1 MSSMEAAP
9 RPAARS
15 PTTLSVKDGRPELR
29 GILNTAGQLWTSL
42 DSLINDRPIKVAI
55 TGLSRSGKT
64 VFLTSLIA
72 NLLAMGTGR
81 ATLPA
86 LRAHIDKSG
95 KERLRD
101 IRLVPARAG
110 TTPRFDYPGKL
121 ADLAAAQPRWPART
135 EDLAEIELELEIRGG
150 NGLLGQ
156 MRGLS
161 GTPRVRLELLDYPG
175 EWLLDL
181 PLLNQSYA
189 HWSAETLT
197 RTREK
202 PRSDAAAE
210 FLSFI
215 THIDPSRTADD
226 ALIQRGHR
234 LYKTA
239 LERCRAEFGL
249 RYLQPG
255 RFLTMGARND
265 APFMWF
271 FPVDNLP
278 SDAAQNSIADLLNAR
293 FDAYKAEIRATF
305 FDTHFRAFDRQ
316 IVLVDTLGA
325 LHAGRTA
332 FEDTERAIAD
342 IAACLAAEDS
352 ILPRWL
358 GGSAIERIAFVATKA
373 DHVPELHRDNLRAL
387 MRDMV
392 RLARDHG
399 PDAVSYHAA
408 AAVVSTTDGWADQP
422 DGHREPVVWGRQLGE
437 TQSRPYRVGNVP
449 ITRPPD
455 SFWSGR
461 YFELPSFTPPP
472 IDPSAANGIP
482 HLGLDQILVD
492 LIGDRL

>member
-1 MSSMEAAP
+1 MSG
-9 RPAARS
+9 
-15 PTTLSVKDGRPELR
+15 VLR
-29 GILNTAGQLWTSL
+29 TAGQLWSTV
-42 DSLINDRPIKVAI
+42 DNLINDRPIKVAI

-81 ATLPA
+81 PTLPA
-86 LRAHIDKSG
+86 LRAHIDKGG
-95 KERLRD
+95 KERLRN

-121 ADLAAAQPRWPART
+121 ADLGGAQPKWPART
-135 EDLAEIELELEIRGG
+135 EDLAEIELEVEIRPE
-150 NGLLGQ
+150 NTLLGQ
-156 MRGLS
+156 LRSLTGATRL
-161 GTPRVRLELLDYPG
+161 RLELLDYPG

-181 PLLNQSYA
+181 PLLNLSHA
-189 HWSAETLT
+189 RWSTETLA
-197 RTREK
+197 RMREQ
-202 PRSDAAAE
+202 PRAGAAAE
-210 FLSFI
+210 FLSFV

-234 LYKTA
+234 LYKAA

-271 FPVDNLP
+271 FPVDNP
-278 SDAAQNSIADLLNAR
+278 PEHPARDSIADLLRAR
-293 FDAYKAEIRATF
+293 FDAYKADVRTNF
-305 FDTHFRAFDRQ
+305 FDTHFRDFDRQ

-325 LHAGRTA
+325 LHAGRAA
-332 FEDTERAIAD
+332 FDDTEHAIAD
-342 IAACLAAEDS
+342 IAACLSGAGS
-352 ILPRWL
+352 VLPRWL
-358 GGSAIERIAFVATKA
+358 GGTAVERIAFVATKA

-392 RLARDHG
+392 RLAIAHQPGGADS
-399 PDAVSYHAA
+399 VSYHAA

-422 DGHREPVVWGRQLGE
+422 DGHREPVVWGRKLGE
-437 TQSRPYRVGNVP
+437 SQARPYRVGNVP
-449 ITRPPD
+449 IVHPPD

-461 YFELPSFTPPP
+461 YFELPAFTPPP
-472 IDPSAANGIP
+472 IDPNAANGIP

>member
-1 MSSMEAAP
+1 LP
-9 RPAARS
+9 
-15 PTTLSVKDGRPELR
+15 
-29 GILNTAGQLWTSL
+29 GILNTAGQVWSSL
-42 DSLINDRPIKVAI
+42 DNLINDRPIKVAV

-72 NLLAMGTGR
+72 NLLAMGTGK

-86 LRAHIDKSG
+86 LQARIDKGG

-135 EDLAEIELELEIRGG
+135 EDLAETELELEIRAG

-161 GTPRVRLELLDYPG
+161 GTPRLRLRLLDYPG

-181 PLLNQSYA
+181 PLLNLSYA
-189 HWSAETLT
+189 RWSAETLA
-197 RTREK
+197 RLREP
-202 PRSDAAAE
+202 PRAEAAAE
-210 FLSFI
+210 FLAFI
-215 THIDPSRTADD
+215 THIDPTRNADD

-239 LERCRAEFGL
+239 LERCRAEYGL

-265 APFMWF
+265 APFLWF
-271 FPVDNLP
+271 FPADNLP
-278 SDAAQNSIADLLNAR
+278 DSPARNSIADLLGAR
-293 FDAYKAEIRATF
+293 FDAYKTEIRATF
-305 FDTHFRAFDRQ
+305 FDTHFRNFDRQ
-316 IVLVDTLGA
+316 VVLVDTLGA
-325 LHAGRTA
+325 LHAGRAA

-342 IAACLAAEDS
+342 IAANLTRSDS
-352 ILPRWL
+352 ILPRFL
-358 GGSAIERIAFVATKA
+358 GGSSLERIAFVATKA

-392 RLARDHG
+392 RPARG
-399 PDAVSYHAA
+399 GEPGEDAVSYHAA
-408 AAVVSTTDGWADQP
+408 ASVVSTTDGWADQP
-422 DGHREPVVWGRQLGE
+422 DGHREPVVWGRKLGE

-472 IDPSAANGIP
+472 IDPNAANGIP
-482 HLGLDQILVD
+482 HLGLDQILAD

>member
-1 MSSMEAAP
+1 
-9 RPAARS
+9 
-15 PTTLSVKDGRPELR
+15 LSGV
-29 GILNTAGQLWTSL
+29 LNAAGQLWTSL
-42 DSLINDRPIKVAI
+42 DNLINDRPIKVAI

-81 ATLPA
+81 PSLPA
-86 LRAHIDKSG
+86 LRSRIDNGG

-101 IRLVPARAG
+101 IRLVPARAS

-121 ADLAAAQPRWPART
+121 ADLAGAQPKWPART
-135 EDLAEIELELEIRGG
+135 EDLAEIELELRIRAGT
-150 NGLLGQ
+150 GLLGQ
-156 MRGLS
+156 MRALS

-181 PLLNQSYA
+181 PLLKLTYA
-189 HWSAETLT
+189 RWSAETLV
-197 RTREK
+197 RLKEK

-210 FLSFI
+210 FLSFVS
-215 THIDPSRTADD
+215 HIDPARSADD
-226 ALIQRGHR
+226 ALLQRGHT
-234 LYKTA
+234 LYKHA
-239 LERCRAEFGL
+239 LERCRTEFGL

-255 RFLTMGARND
+255 RFLTMGPRND

-271 FPVDNLP
+271 FPADNLP
-278 SDAAQNSIADLLNAR
+278 DQPASGSIGDLLQAR
-293 FDAYKAEIRATF
+293 FDAYKTEIRASF
-305 FDTHFRAFDRQ
+305 FDTHFREFDRQ
-316 IVLVDTLGA
+316 IVLVDVLGA

-342 IAACLAAEDS
+342 IAACLAETDS
-352 ILPRWL
+352 MLPRWL
-358 GGSAIERIAFVATKA
+358 GGAAVERIAFVATKA

-387 MRDMV
+387 LRDMV
-392 RLARDHG
+392 RLARAHG
-399 PDAVSYHAA
+399 PRDPDAISYHAA
-408 AAVVSTTDGWADQP
+408 ASVVSTTDGWADQP
-422 DGHREPVVWGRQLGE
+422 DGHREPVVWGRKLGE
-437 TQSRPYRVGNVP
+437 SQSRPYRVGNVP
-449 ITRPPD
+449 IVRPPD

-472 IDPSAANGIP
+472 IDPNAANGIP

>member
-1 MSSMEAAP
+1 
-9 RPAARS
+9 
-15 PTTLSVKDGRPELR
+15 LR
-29 GILNTAGQLWTSL
+29 GVLNTAGQLWASL
-42 DSLINDRPIKVAI
+42 DNLINDRPIKVAV

-72 NLLAMGTGR
+72 NLLATGTGR
-81 ATLPA
+81 PTMPA
-86 LRAHIDKSG
+86 LRAHIDKTG
-95 KERLRD
+95 KDRLRNV
-101 IRLVPARAG
+101 RLVPARAS
-110 TTPRFDYPGKL
+110 TTPRFDYLGKL

-135 EDLAEIELELEIRGG
+135 EDLAEIELELEIRAGG
-150 NGLLGQ
+150 GLRGQ
-156 MRGLS
+156 MRALS
-161 GTPRVRLELLDYPG
+161 GTPRLRLELLDYPG

-181 PLLNQSYA
+181 PLLNLSHA
-189 HWSAETLT
+189 RWSTETLA
-197 RTREK
+197 RLREK

-215 THIDPSRTADD
+215 SHIDPSRAADD

-234 LYKTA
+234 LYKVA
-239 LERCRAEFGL
+239 LERCRSEFGL

-271 FPVDNLP
+271 FPADHLP
-278 SDAAQNSIADLLNAR
+278 EHPARDSIAELLNAR
-293 FDAYKAEIRATF
+293 FEAYKTDMRATF

-332 FEDTERAIAD
+332 FDDTERAVAD
-342 IAACLAAEDS
+342 IAACLTGGDS
-352 ILPRWL
+352 FLPRWL
-358 GGSAIERIAFVATKA
+358 GGSGVERIAFVATKA

-392 RLARDHG
+392 RLARTHG
-399 PDAVSYHAA
+399 PGDARSVSYHAA
-408 AAVVSTTDGWADQP
+408 ASVVSTTDGWADQP
-422 DGHREPVVWGRQLGE
+422 DGHREPVVWGIKLGE
-437 TQSRPYRVGNVP
+437 TKSRPYRVGNVP
-449 ITRPPD
+449 ISRPPD

-472 IDPSAANGIP
+472 IDQNALNGIP
-482 HLGLDQILVD
+482 QLGLDEIMVD

>member
-1 MSSMEAAP
+1 
-9 RPAARS
+9 
-15 PTTLSVKDGRPELR
+15 
-29 GILNTAGQLWTSL
+29 
-42 DSLINDRPIKVAI
+42 
-55 TGLSRSGKT
+55 

-81 ATLPA
+81 PTMPA
-86 LRAHIDKSG
+86 LRAHIDKGG
-95 KERLRD
+95 KERLRAV
-101 IRLVPARAG
+101 RLVPARAG
-110 TTPRFDYPGKL
+110 TIPRFDYPAKL
-121 ADLAAAQPRWPART
+121 ADLAAAQPKWPART
-135 EDLAEIELELEIRGG
+135 EDLAEIELELEIRPG

-181 PLLNQSYA
+181 PLLNLSYA
-189 HWSAETLT
+189 RWSAETLA
-197 RTREK
+197 RLRDQ
-202 PRSDAAAE
+202 PRSEAAAE
-210 FLSFI
+210 FLSFVV
-215 THIDPSRTADD
+215 HIDPARTADD

-271 FPVDNLP
+271 FPADRLP
-278 SDAAQNSIADLLNAR
+278 ASPAHNSIAKLLTER
-293 FDAYKAEIRATF
+293 FDAYKAEIRQTF
-305 FDTHFRAFDRQ
+305 FDTRFRDFDRQ

-342 IAACLAAEDS
+342 IAASLAAGGS
-352 ILPRWL
+352 VLPRFL

-392 RLARDHG
+392 RPASAHAPG
-399 PDAVSYHAA
+399 GEDAVSYHAA
-408 AAVVSTTDGWADQP
+408 ASVVSTTDGWADQP
-422 DGHREPVVWGRQLGE
+422 DGHREPVVWGRKLGE
-437 TQSRPYRVGNVP
+437 TQARPYRVGNVP
-449 ITRPPD
+449 IAHPPD
-455 SFWSGR
+455 NFWSGR

-472 IDPSAANGIP
+472 IDPNAANGIP

>member
-1 MSSMEAAP
+1 MA
-9 RPAARS
+9 
-15 PTTLSVKDGRPELR
+15 
-29 GILNTAGQLWTSL
+29 GILNAAGQLWASL
-42 DSLINDRPIKVAI
+42 DNLINDRPIKVAV

-64 VFLTSLIA
+64 VFLASLIA

-81 ATLPA
+81 PSMPA
-86 LRAHIDKSG
+86 LRAHIDKGG
-95 KERLRD
+95 KERLRAV
-101 IRLVPARAG
+101 RLVPARAS
-110 TTPRFDYPGKL
+110 TTPRFDYQGKL
-121 ADLAAAQPRWPART
+121 ADLAAAQPRWPAPT
-135 EDLAEIELELEIRGG
+135 EDIAEIELELEIRAGD
-150 NGLLGQ
+150 GLLGQ
-156 MRGLS
+156 LRGLS
-161 GTPRVRLELLDYPG
+161 GTPRLRLELLDYPG

-181 PLLNQSYA
+181 PLLKLSFA
-189 HWSAETLT
+189 RWSAETLA
-197 RTREK
+197 RLREK

-210 FLSFI
+210 FLAFV
-215 THIDPSRTADD
+215 THIDPTRSADD
-226 ALIQRGHR
+226 ALIRRGHR

-239 LERCRAEFGL
+239 LERCRTEFGL

-271 FPVDNLP
+271 FPVDNP
-278 SDAAQNSIADLLNAR
+278 AGSAPHNSIGELLNAR
-293 FDAYKAEIRATF
+293 FEAYKADTRASF

-325 LHAGRTA
+325 LHAGRAA

-342 IAACLAAEDS
+342 IAACLAESDS
-352 ILPRWL
+352 ILPRWI

-392 RLARDHG
+392 RLARDWG
-399 PDAVSYHAA
+399 PTGADTVSYHAA

-422 DGHREPVVWGRQLGE
+422 DGHREPVVWGKKLGE
-437 TQSRPYRVGNVP
+437 TQLRPYRVGNVP
-449 ITRPPD
+449 IARPPEG
-455 SFWSGR
+455 FWSGR

-472 IDPSAANGIP
+472 IDPNAANGIP
-482 HLGLDQILVD
+482 QLGLDQILLD

>member
-1 MSSMEAAP
+1 
-9 RPAARS
+9 
-15 PTTLSVKDGRPELR
+15 LR
-29 GILNTAGQLWTSL
+29 GVLSTAGQLWSTL
-42 DSLINDRPIKVAI
+42 DNLINDRPFKVAV

-81 ATLPA
+81 PALPA

-95 KERLRD
+95 KERLRN

-110 TTPRFDYPGKL
+110 TTPRFDFPGKL
-121 ADLAAAQPRWPART
+121 ADLAAAQPKWPERT
-135 EDLAEIELELEIRGG
+135 EDLAEIELELEIRAGS
-150 NGLLGQ
+150 GLLGQ

-161 GTPRVRLELLDYPG
+161 GTPRLRLELLDYPG

-181 PLLNQSYA
+181 PMLNLSYA
-189 HWSAETLT
+189 RWSAETLV
-197 RTREK
+197 RLREK

-210 FLSFI
+210 FLSFV

-234 LYKTA
+234 LYKLA

-271 FPVDNLP
+271 FPADHP
-278 SDAAQNSIADLLNAR
+278 PRSPAPNSIADLLSAR

-325 LHAGRTA
+325 LHAGRAA
-332 FEDTERAIAD
+332 FEDTEHAIAD
-342 IAACLAAEDS
+342 IAACLAGENS

-392 RLARDHG
+392 RLARTHG
-399 PDAVSYHAA
+399 PDGADAVSYHAA
-408 AAVVSTTDGWADQP
+408 ASVVSTTDGWADQP
-422 DGHREPVVWGRQLGE
+422 DGHREPVVWGRKLGE

-449 ITRPPD
+449 IAHPPD

-472 IDPSAANGIP
+472 IDPNAANGIP
-482 HLGLDQILVD
+482 QLGLDQILVD

>member
-1 MSSMEAAP
+1 
-9 RPAARS
+9 
-15 PTTLSVKDGRPELR
+15 LR
-29 GILNTAGQLWTSL
+29 GVLNAAGQLWSTL
-42 DSLINDRPIKVAI
+42 DNLINDRPIKVAV

-81 ATLPA
+81 PTMPA
-86 LRAHIDKSG
+86 LRARIDKG
-95 KERLRD
+95 GRERLRN
-101 IRLVPARAG
+101 IRLVPARAS
-110 TTPRFDYPGKL
+110 TTPRFDYSGKL

-135 EDLAEIELELEIRGG
+135 EDLAEIELELEIRPGS
-150 NGLLGQ
+150 GLLGQ
-156 MRGLS
+156 MRTLS
-161 GTPRVRLELLDYPG
+161 GTPRLRLELLDYPG

-181 PLLNQSYA
+181 PLLNLSHA
-189 HWSAETLT
+189 SWSAETLA
-197 RTREK
+197 RLREA
-202 PRSDAAAE
+202 PRAAAAAE
-210 FLSFI
+210 FLSFV

-234 LYKTA
+234 LYKAA
-239 LERCRAEFGL
+239 LERCRTEFGL

-271 FPVDNLP
+271 FPAGNLP
-278 SDAAQNSIADLLNAR
+278 ANPGQNSIAELLSAR
-293 FDAYKAEIRATF
+293 FEAYKADMRATF

-325 LHAGRTA
+325 LHAGRA
-332 FEDTERAIAD
+332 AYEDTERAIAD
-342 IAACLAAEDS
+342 IAACLAGEDT

-358 GGSAIERIAFVATKA
+358 GGSGIERVAFVATKA

-392 RLARDHG
+392 HLARGHG
-399 PDAVSYHAA
+399 PGGEDSVSYHAA
-408 AAVVSTTDGWADQP
+408 ASVVSTTDGWADQP
-422 DGHREPVVWGRQLGE
+422 DGPREPVVWGRQLGE
-437 TQSRPYRVGNVP
+437 AQSRPYRVGNVP
-449 ITRPPD
+449 IARPPEN
-455 SFWSGR
+455 FWSGR

-472 IDPSAANGIP
+472 IEPNGASGIP

>member
-1 MSSMEAAP
+1 
-9 RPAARS
+9 
-15 PTTLSVKDGRPELR
+15 LR
-29 GILNTAGQLWTSL
+29 GVLNTAGQLWSSL
-42 DSLINDRPIKVAI
+42 DNLINDRPIKVAV

-81 ATLPA
+81 PTLPA
-86 LRAHIDKSG
+86 LRALIDKGG
-95 KERLRD
+95 KERLRN

-121 ADLAAAQPRWPART
+121 ADLAAAQPKWPERT
-135 EDLAEIELELEIRGG
+135 GDLAEIELELEIRAGD
-150 NGLLGQ
+150 GLLGQ

-161 GTPRVRLELLDYPG
+161 GTPRLRLELLDYPG

-181 PLLNQSYA
+181 PLLNLTYQR
-189 HWSAETLT
+189 WSSETLA
-197 RTREK
+197 RLREK

-210 FLSFI
+210 FLSFV
-215 THIDPSRTADD
+215 THIDPARTADD

-234 LYKTA
+234 LYKAA
-239 LERCRAEFGL
+239 LERCRGEYGL

-271 FPVDNLP
+271 FPADNLP
-278 SDAAQNSIADLLNAR
+278 SDPARNSIADLLQAR
-293 FDAYKAEIRATF
+293 FDAYKTEMRANF
-305 FDTHFRAFDRQ
+305 FDTHWQKFDRQ

-332 FEDTERAIAD
+332 FEDTERALAD
-342 IAACLAAEDS
+342 IAASLTAGDS
-352 ILPRWL
+352 FLPRWL
-358 GGSAIERIAFVATKA
+358 GGSAIERVAFVATKA

-392 RLARDHG
+392 RLAREHAPGDT
-399 PDAVSYHAA
+399 DAVSYHAA

-422 DGHREPVVWGRQLGE
+422 DGHREPVVWGRKLGE
-437 TQSRPYRVGNVP
+437 TQTRPYRVGNVP
-449 ITRPPD
+449 ISRPPD

-472 IDPSAANGIP
+472 IDPNAANGIP

>member
-1 MSSMEAAP
+1 M
-9 RPAARS
+9 
-15 PTTLSVKDGRPELR
+15 R
-29 GILNTAGQLWTSL
+29 GVLNTAGQLWSSL
-42 DSLINDRPIKVAI
+42 DNLINDRPIKVAI

-81 ATLPA
+81 PTMPA
-86 LRAHIDKSG
+86 LRAHIDKAG
-95 KERLRD
+95 KERLRN

-121 ADLAAAQPRWPART
+121 ADLAAAQPKWPART
-135 EDLAEIELELEIRGG
+135 EDLAEIELELEIRAGD
-150 NGLLGQ
+150 GLLGQ

-161 GTPRVRLELLDYPG
+161 GTPRLRLELLDYPG

-181 PLLNQSYA
+181 PLLNLTFSR
-189 HWSAETLT
+189 WSAETLA
-197 RTREK
+197 RLREK

-210 FLSFI
+210 FLSFVA
-215 THIDPSRTADD
+215 HIDPVRIADD

-271 FPVDNLP
+271 FPADNLP
-278 SDAAQNSIADLLNAR
+278 FDPARNSIADLLQAR
-293 FDAYKAEIRATF
+293 FDAYKTEIRASF
-305 FDTHFRAFDRQ
+305 FDTHWRRFDRQ

-332 FEDTERAIAD
+332 FEDTEHALAD
-342 IAACLAAEDS
+342 IAACLTAGDS
-352 ILPRWL
+352 MLPRWL
-358 GGSAIERIAFVATKA
+358 GGSAIERVAFVATKA

-392 RLARDHG
+392 RLARAHAPGDT
-399 PDAVSYHAA
+399 DAVSYHAA
-408 AAVVSTTDGWADQP
+408 AAVVSTTDGWADQQ
-422 DGHREPVVWGRQLGE
+422 DGHREPVVWGRKLGE

-449 ITRPPD
+449 ISRPPD

-472 IDPSAANGIP
+472 IDPNAANGIP

>member
-1 MSSMEAAP
+1 M
-9 RPAARS
+9 
-15 PTTLSVKDGRPELR
+15 R
-29 GILNTAGQLWTSL
+29 GVLNTAGQLWASL
-42 DSLINDRPIKVAI
+42 DNLINDRPIKVAI

-81 ATLPA
+81 PTMPA
-86 LRAHIDKSG
+86 LRAHIDKGG
-95 KERLRD
+95 KERLRS
-101 IRLVPARAG
+101 IHLVPARAS
-110 TTPRFDYPGKL
+110 TTPRFDFPGKL
-121 ADLAAAQPRWPART
+121 ADLAATQPKWPART
-135 EDLAEIELELEIRGG
+135 EDLAEIELELEIRAGE
-150 NGLLGQ
+150 GLLGQ
-156 MRGLS
+156 MRALS
-161 GTPRVRLELLDYPG
+161 GTPRLRLELLDYPG

-181 PLLNQSYA
+181 PLLNLSHA
-189 HWSAETLT
+189 RWSAETLA
-197 RTREK
+197 RLREK

-210 FLSFI
+210 FLSFVS
-215 THIDPSRTADD
+215 HIDPARTADD

-234 LYKTA
+234 LYKDA
-239 LERCRAEFGL
+239 LQRCRADHGL

-271 FPVDNLP
+271 FPVDNPP
-278 SDAAQNSIADLLNAR
+278 SDPVRNSIADLLQAR
-293 FDAYKAEIRATF
+293 FDAYKTEIRANF
-305 FDTHFRAFDRQ
+305 FDTHWQKFDRQ

-332 FEDTERAIAD
+332 FEDTERALAD
-342 IAACLAAEDS
+342 IAASLAGSDS

-358 GGSAIERIAFVATKA
+358 GGSAIARVAFVATKA

-392 RLARDHG
+392 RPARAHA
-399 PDAVSYHAA
+399 PEIAESVSYHAA
-408 AAVVSTTDGWADQP
+408 ASVVSTMDGWADQP
-422 DGHREPVVWGRQLGE
+422 DGHREPVVWGRTLGE
-437 TQSRPYRVGNVP
+437 TQTRPYRVGNVP
-449 ITRPPD
+449 ISRPPD

-472 IDPSAANGIP
+472 IDPNALNGIP
-482 HLGLDQILVD
+482 HLGLDTILVD

>member
-1 MSSMEAAP
+1 
-9 RPAARS
+9 
-15 PTTLSVKDGRPELR
+15 LR
-29 GILNTAGQLWTSL
+29 GVLNTAGQLWSTI
-42 DSLINDRPIKVAI
+42 DGLINDRPIKVAV

-81 ATLPA
+81 PSMPA
-86 LRAHIDKSG
+86 LRAHIDKGG
-95 KERLRD
+95 KDRFRNVR
-101 IRLVPARAG
+101 IVPARAG

-121 ADLAAAQPRWPART
+121 ADLAAAQPKWPART
-135 EDLAEIELELEIRGG
+135 EDLAEIELELEIRAG

-156 MRGLS
+156 IRGLS
-161 GTPRVRLELLDYPG
+161 GTPRLRLELLDYPG

-181 PLLNQSYA
+181 PLLNRSYA
-189 HWSAETLT
+189 RWSTETLV
-197 RTREK
+197 RLREK
-202 PRSDAAAE
+202 PRSEAAAE
-210 FLSFI
+210 FLSFVS
-215 THIDPSRTADD
+215 HIDPSRTADD

-234 LYKTA
+234 LYKIA
-239 LERCRAEFGL
+239 LERCRSEFGL

-271 FPVDNLP
+271 FPSDNAP
-278 SDAAQNSIADLLNAR
+278 VHPPHNSIAELLLAR

-342 IAACLAAEDS
+342 IAACLAEGDS
-352 ILPRWL
+352 MLPRWL
-358 GGSAIERIAFVATKA
+358 GGAAIERIAFVATKA

-392 RLARDHG
+392 RHAQPHG
-399 PDAVSYHAA
+399 PTGSDAVSYHAA
-408 AAVVSTTDGWADQP
+408 ASVVSTTDGWADQP
-422 DGHREPVVWGRQLGE
+422 DGHREPVVWGRKLGE

-449 ITRPPD
+449 ITHPPD

-461 YFELPSFTPPP
+461 YFELPSFSPPP
-472 IDPSAANGIP
+472 IDPNAENGIP

>member
-1 MSSMEAAP
+1 
-9 RPAARS
+9 
-15 PTTLSVKDGRPELR
+15 LR
-29 GILNTAGQLWTSL
+29 GVLNTAGQLWTSL
-42 DSLINDRPIKVAI
+42 DNLINDRPIKVAI

-81 ATLPA
+81 PTLPA

-95 KERLRD
+95 KERLRN

-110 TTPRFDYPGKL
+110 TTPRFDYAGKL
-121 ADLAAAQPRWPART
+121 ADLAAAQPKWPART
-135 EDLAEIELELEIRGG
+135 EDLAEIELELEIRAGD
-150 NGLLGQ
+150 GLLGQ
-156 MRGLS
+156 MRSLS
-161 GTPRVRLELLDYPG
+161 GTPRLRLQLLDYPG

-181 PLLNQSYA
+181 PLLKLSYA
-189 HWSAETLT
+189 RWSAETLE
-197 RTREK
+197 RLREK
-202 PRSDAAAE
+202 PRSEAAAE
-210 FLSFI
+210 FLSFVS
-215 THIDPSRTADD
+215 HIDPTRTADD
-226 ALIQRGHR
+226 ALIHRGHR
-234 LYKTA
+234 MYKLA

-271 FPVDNLP
+271 FPADNLP
-278 SDAAQNSIADLLNAR
+278 ARPAQNSIAELLGAR
-293 FDAYKAEIRATF
+293 FDAYKADARATF

-342 IAACLAAEDS
+342 IAACLAEGDS
-352 ILPRWL
+352 VLPRWL

-392 RLARDHG
+392 RLAG
-399 PDAVSYHAA
+399 PHAPGGAESVSYHAA
-408 AAVVSTTDGWADQP
+408 ASVVSTTDGWADQP
-422 DGHREPVVWGRQLGE
+422 DGHREPVVWGRKLGE

-449 ITRPPD
+449 IARPPD

-472 IDPSAANGIP
+472 IDPNAANGIP

>member
-1 MSSMEAAP
+1 M
-9 RPAARS
+9 
-15 PTTLSVKDGRPELR
+15 R
-29 GILNTAGQLWTSL
+29 GILASTGQLWTSL
-42 DSLINDRPIKVAI
+42 DNLINDRPIKVAI

-81 ATLPA
+81 PTMPA
-86 LRAHIDKSG
+86 LRAHIEKSG
-95 KERLRD
+95 KDRLRH

-110 TTPRFDYPGKL
+110 TTPRFDYLGKL
-121 ADLAAAQPRWPART
+121 ADLAAAHPKWPART
-135 EDLAEIELELEIRGG
+135 EDLAETELELEIRAGG
-150 NGLLGQ
+150 GLLGQ

-161 GTPRVRLELLDYPG
+161 GTPRLRLQLLDYPG

-181 PLLNQSYA
+181 PLLNLSYRR
-189 HWSAETLT
+189 WSAETLD
-197 RTREK
+197 RLREQ
-202 PRSDAAAE
+202 PRFGVAAE

-215 THIDPSRTADD
+215 SHIDPTRTADD
-226 ALIQRGHR
+226 ALILRGHR
-234 LYKTA
+234 LYKAA
-239 LERCRAEFGL
+239 LERCRAELGL

-265 APFMWF
+265 APFLWF

-278 SDAAQNSIADLLNAR
+278 SYIGQNSIAHLLNAR
-293 FDAYKAEIRATF
+293 FDAYKAEVRASF

-332 FEDTERAIAD
+332 FDDTEQAIGD
-342 IAACLAAEDS
+342 IAACLAEGDS
-352 ILPRWL
+352 ILPRFL
-358 GGSAIERIAFVATKA
+358 GGSGIERIAFVATKA

-387 MRDMV
+387 MQDMV
-392 RLARDHG
+392 RLAREHG

-422 DGHREPVVWGRQLGE
+422 DGHREPVVWGRKLGE
-437 TQSRPYRVGNVP
+437 TDVRAYRVGNVP
-449 ITRPPD
+449 IAHPPD
-455 SFWSGR
+455 NFWSGR
-461 YFELPSFTPPP
+461 YFELPAFTPPP
-472 IDPSAANGIP
+472 IDANAANGIP

>member
-1 MSSMEAAP
+1 
-9 RPAARS
+9 
-15 PTTLSVKDGRPELR
+15 LR
-29 GILNTAGQLWTSL
+29 GILGTAGDLFASL
-42 DSLINDRPIKVAI
+42 DNLINDRPIKVAV

-64 VFLTSLIA
+64 VFITSLIA

-81 ATLPA
+81 PTLPA

-95 KERLRD
+95 KERLRN
-101 IRLVPARAG
+101 IRLVPARAS

-121 ADLAAAQPRWPART
+121 ADLAGAQPKWPART
-135 EDLAEIELELEIRGG
+135 EDLAEIELEIEIRAGG
-150 NGLLGQ
+150 GLLGQ
-156 MRGLS
+156 MRALS
-161 GTPRVRLELLDYPG
+161 GTPRLRLELLDYPG

-181 PLLNQSYA
+181 PLLHLSHA
-189 HWSAETLT
+189 RWSAETLA
-197 RTREK
+197 RLRQK

-210 FLSFI
+210 FLSFVS
-215 THIDPSRTADD
+215 HIDPARAADD
-226 ALIQRGHR
+226 ALILRGHT

-239 LERCRAEFGL
+239 LERCRSEYGL

-271 FPVDNLP
+271 FPADNPP
-278 SDAAQNSIADLLNAR
+278 SSPARNSIAELLNER
-293 FDAYKAEIRATF
+293 FEAYKAEIRASF
-305 FDTHFRAFDRQ
+305 FDTQFRKFDRQ

-332 FEDTERAIAD
+332 FEDTEHAIAD
-342 IAACLAAEDS
+342 IAACLAEGDS
-352 ILPRWL
+352 LLPHWL
-358 GGSAIERIAFVATKA
+358 GGNAIERVAFVATKA

-392 RLARDHG
+392 RGAAAG
-399 PDAVSYHAA
+399 GAETVSYHAA

-422 DGHREPVVWGRQLGE
+422 DGHRDPVVWGRKLGE
-437 TQSRPYRVGNVP
+437 TQTRPYRVGNVP
-449 ITRPPD
+449 IARPPE

-472 IDPSAANGIP
+472 IDPNAANGIP